1 MLLPSLIR
9 IWHFSRSLA
18 VESFSNQQCMCSLP
32 ATSEH
37 TTKCTSAAA
46 AVYISP
52 QSGSKLPFSPFTR
65 QPLPSAGEPPKC
77 GTQKIA
83 RARSICLCLGS
94 SNSSSLTPLPTTASG
109 LVRMMGKA
117 ATVHAR
123 GPLVAATLFL
133 PLTAALH
140 YFQCFQCALPEI
152 ELSPPPHG
160 RPLPCP
166 VLSLLRG
173 KRKAIEDAVAE
184 EHSAEHCGILQSKLN
199 AEIGGLLA
207 LALGSL
213 CCTLFFSFS
222 CSCSCSCSVIA
233 TVASSSVIG
242 KTNLP
247 TAKNC
252 CCFIGG
258 EC

>member
-1 MLLPSLIR
+1 
-9 IWHFSRSLA
+9 
-18 VESFSNQQCMCSLP
+18 MCSLP

-152 ELSPPPHG
+152 ELSPPHTAVPSPAPSSACSEVKERRLRTQSQRSTLQSIAAYCNQNWTPKLAG
-160 RPLPCP
+160 FSLSRSALFAARFFSPSPAPAPAPALWLLLSPA
-166 VLSLLRG
+166 VLSSAKQTCLLQRTAAALLEVNV
-173 KRKAIEDAVAE
+173 KLAVKLAVLVAE
-184 EHSAEHCGILQSKLN
+184 
-199 AEIGGLLA
+199 
-207 LALGSL
+207 
-213 CCTLFFSFS
+213 
-222 CSCSCSCSVIA
+222 
-233 TVASSSVIG
+233 
-242 KTNLP
+242 LP
-247 TAKNC
+247 PKV
-252 CCFIGG
+252 
-258 EC
+258 

>member
-1 MLLPSLIR
+1 M
-9 IWHFSRSLA
+9 FTSRHKRAHHQMHLNS
-18 VESFSNQQCMCSLP
+18 SSS
-32 ATSEH
+32 
-37 TTKCTSAAA
+37 
-46 AVYISP
+46 VYIT
-52 QSGSKLPFSPFTR
+52 SKRVEIAVFPIYQTA
-65 QPLPSAGEPPKC
+65 SAICRRAAQVRHPKDR
-77 GTQKIA
+77 T

-222 CSCSCSCSVIA
+222 FSCSCSCSVIA